1 MTALLLSTLNELV
14 PHLTTLIFDPFAS
27 HTVRILLR
35 IFAGSPPPTDGP
47 AVPDRSK
54 RSANFR
60 KQQPK
65 MQSFLDPSAAAPT
78 VEAVKRK
85 VPDSFARALES
96 MWESLNGLDEGGP
109 KGEGVRRAAMDDV
122 AGPAMRVML
131 ELEADPKAGGWLAG
145 GWADRILCGL
155 VEEVQSPESATPQ
168 RTDLRD
174 EFLAGL
180 LRHPASSPTCETL
193 LALASEG
200 VFIRLWDA
208 LFRNKLH
215 RLAGNQVANYVVA
228 VGIKRLPAEALA
240 DTLAEIDKVGTERR
254 GEWIDNS
261 RTGVLNALILRAA
274 ALGSGEEYV
283 RDILLDTFQVNT
295 NENRKMLLPCVL
307 SLNRLEHYRKLPAAQ
322 TSAASTQGSI
332 LLQSWLTMSPAAHAP
347 VLDSILQLAFPVL
360 QGYSRDPTSS
370 RVLDALLSSP
380 AVTAAS
386 RRKFLM
392 SLLGHYHE
400 LADDRIG
407 SRVAERCWAT
417 ADVYLKDKIAQ
428 SLVVQQGYLQQ
439 SQFGHFFARKVEIP
453 LWQRRR
459 EEWKLKKAKEHQEM
473 LDAQKGRQPR
483 PVVPEAAEKKRKQVD
498 EIDELFALGAGG
510 KGGAGGGGKKA
521 RVEEEVRVGNKV
533 APAGM
538 EEVYKALKASVA

>member
-1 MTALLLSTLNELV
+1 MTALLLSSLNELL
-14 PHLTTLIFDPFAS
+14 PHLPTLLFDPFAS

-35 IFAGSPPPTDGP
+35 VFAGTPPPTDG
-47 AVPDRSK
+47 ATAPDRSK
-54 RSANFR
+54 RSAQFR

-65 MQSFLDPSAAAPT
+65 MQSFLDPAAAAPT
-78 VEAVKRK
+78 VEITKRK
-85 VPDSFARALES
+85 VPDSFAGALES

-122 AGPAMRVML
+122 AGPAVRVML

-145 GWADRILCGL
+145 GWADRVLCGL
-155 VEEVQSPESATPQ
+155 VEEVNSPESATAQ
-168 RTDLRD
+168 RTDLRE

-193 LALASEG
+193 LALASDA

-240 DTLAEIDKVGTERR
+240 DTLAEVDKVGTERR

-274 ALGSGEEYV
+274 ALGSGEEHV

-295 NENRKMLLPCVL
+295 IENKKMLLPCVL
-307 SLNRLEHYRKLPAAQ
+307 SLNRLEHFRKLPAAQ
-322 TSAASTQGSI
+322 TSTASTQGSI

-347 VLDSILQLAFPVL
+347 VLDSILQLAYPVL

-370 RVLDALLSSP
+370 RVLDALLTSP

-392 SLLGHYHE
+392 SLIGHYHE

-428 SLVVQQGYLQQ
+428 SLVVQQGFLQQ

-453 LWQRRR
+453 LWTRRR
-459 EEWKLKKAKEHQEM
+459 EEWKAKKAKEVQEM

-483 PVVPEAAEKKRKQVD
+483 VQAVAEVAEKKRKPVD
-498 EIDELFALGAGG
+498 EIDELFALGAG
-510 KGGAGGGGKKA
+510 KGGGKKA
-521 RVEEEVRVGNKV
+521 KVEEVKGGTAV

-538 EEVYKALKASVA
+538 EEVYRALKASAA

>member
-1 MTALLLSTLNELV
+1 MTALLLSTLDELL
-14 PHLTTLIFDPFAS
+14 PHLATLLFDSFAS

-35 IFAGSPPPTDGP
+35 VFAGSPAPTTGP
-47 AVPDRSK
+47 AAPDRSK
-54 RSANFR
+54 RSAQFR

-65 MQSFLDPSAAAPT
+65 MASFLDPAAAAPT
-78 VEAVKRK
+78 VELTKRK
-85 VPDSFARALES
+85 VPDSFAGALES

-122 AGPAMRVML
+122 AGPAVRVML

-145 GWADRILCGL
+145 GWADRVLCGL
-155 VEEVQSPESATPQ
+155 VEEVESPESATGQ
-168 RTDLRD
+168 RTELRE

-180 LRHPASSPTCETL
+180 LRHPASAPTCETL
-193 LALASEG
+193 LALAPEV
-200 VFIRLWDA
+200 VFIRLWDT
-208 LFRNKLH
+208 LFRTKLH

-228 VGIKRLPAEALA
+228 VGIKRLPVDALA
-240 DTLAEIDKVGTERR
+240 DTLNEIDKIGTERR

-274 ALGSGEEYV
+274 ELSSGEEHV

-322 TSAASTQGSI
+322 TSTASTQGSI
-332 LLQSWLTMSPAAHAP
+332 LLQSWLQMSPAAHQP
-347 VLDSILQLAFPVL
+347 VLDSILQLAYPVL
-360 QGYSRDPTSS
+360 QGYSRDVTAS
-370 RVLDALLSSP
+370 RVLDALLTSP

-407 SRVAERCWAT
+407 SRVAERCWAA

-428 SLVVQQGYLQQ
+428 SLVSQQGYLQS

-453 LWQRRR
+453 LWSRRR
-459 EEWKLKKAKEHQEM
+459 EEWKAKKAREHQEM
-473 LDAQKGRQPR
+473 LDNQKGRQPR
-483 PVVPEAAEKKRKQVD
+483 PVVEAVVEKKRKQVD
-498 EIDELFALGAGG
+498 EIDELFALGAN
-510 KGGAGGGGKKA
+510 KGGNGGGKKA
-521 RVEEEVRVGNKV
+521 RVEDEVKAGTKE
-533 APAGM
+533 APAGL
-538 EEVYKALKASVA
+538 EEVYKALKASAA